1 MRKLKNI
8 SLILIGLIILYGCQG
23 QSEKKTSEEAPE
35 ATVAAEVETT
45 IEKEVISFQ
54 KVLTLQ
60 NVTFE
65 VTSIGEDSICQLF
78 INTKG
83 LSETN
88 QDIQMEIDG
97 SVVNAEVEDL
107 NVDGFPEL
115 VIYTQSAGSGSY
127 GNVIGYSVNNGKS
140 MSQISFPDLSNNKEA
155 SAGYMGHDVF
165 LIGET
170 NLIRKF
176 PIYREGDTNNNPT
189 GGTRQIQ
196 YKLKDGEASRVFEI
210 GNIIDLDN

>member
-1 MRKLKNI
+1 MKNLLKI
-8 SLILIGLIILYGCQG
+8 SLILLGLITFYGCKG

-35 ATVAAEVETT
+35 ANVAAETENQVE
-45 IEKEVISFQ
+45 KGVVSFQ

-65 VTSIGEDSICQLF
+65 VTSIGEGSIRQLF

-83 LSETN
+83 LSESN
-88 QDIQMEIDG
+88 EGIRMEIDG

-140 MSQISFPDLSNNKEA
+140 MSQISFPDLANNKEA
-155 SAGYMGHDVF
+155 SDGYMGHDVF

-176 PIYREGDTNNNPT
+176 PIYKKGDTNDNPT

-210 GNIIDLDN
+210 GNIIDLEN